1 MVNPHLDKMN
11 PLISRLINDLWRKLD
26 FVMEQ
31 DLYYQYFPAIL
42 FTLIL
47 RRENLLKNVPYDI
60 RENIVSENLV
70 YLFDNNEIEKF
81 TKHNSFKLN
90 LEWLYRDIPSY
101 EWDKYI
107 EAFISLEDDLL
118 LKNFTLIFDGLII
131 KFVDILP
138 VTYKT
143 NFCSSEIT
151 DLIIRLADSK
161 ENAKIYSPYVGF
173 TALSA
178 SLDNFQ
184 LLVNHEDDT
193 TLFNLCIL
201 RYIAYNRRLDSSVFI
216 SSNPLTNWNP
226 TADSFDLILSLPPFV
241 NKLKEHLKGHFVN
254 EYHNFEQ
261 FIIEQGIGAL
271 NPKGRLIIVV
281 PQNFLYS
288 QTGSE
293 HLRAH
298 WLIGEDLL
306 DTVISIPGGL
316 YHSHRIPSAI
326 IVIDKNKRNK
336 GLVRFID
343 GNKFIIQADK
353 NHSYFDSPR
362 LLSHIEAN
370 LESDSLKYV
379 SNRVIAEN
387 SYRIDIPIYFQK
399 SVDGVILSEVVSQI
413 FSKRKTKSRT
423 GKLVRIRDLKNDIID
438 YQLLDDQL
446 ENAEI
451 SSSAQ
456 EISESCLLLATRWN
470 SLKPTFFKYTGLPIY
485 VSNDITALI
494 VDESKIDIAYLIN
507 ELYEDYVIDQ
517 VEAFKTGSYVPYLKI
532 SDLLRVKIKLPSL
545 PDQQKAKIA
554 GVHQEYLKSK
564 LKEEGY
570 QIIMSNLKREIVEN
584 YRIKKHNIMQH
595 LNSVKSS
602 ADVLFKIMKENNG
615 FLDSKYI
622 INPNIGSTVES
633 RFISLID
640 SLHDAM
646 FYVDKINDDIAFDDN
661 IEELPIQDLLEYCVE
676 KGRNDDFFSIEIE
689 MSELTGYSESDN
701 TFFEPYI
708 NFSRKDFLQL
718 YHNILENAIR
728 HGFTDKNRKYKFRIE
743 GSFRGNPGKAVISFM
758 NNGNQFPKGMAQRY
772 CLKGEKAGPYANK
785 GLGTWIACEIAK
797 HYSAELQAYDLPEDE
812 FPVRIDL
819 NVENIFFLKED
830 K

>member
-1 MVNPHLDKMN
+1 MVNPHADKMN
-11 PLISRLINDLWRKLD
+11 PLVSKLINDLWRKLD

-70 YLFDNNEIEKF
+70 HFFDKSEIEKF
-81 TKHNSFKLN
+81 TKHNSFKLY
-90 LEWLYRDIPSY
+90 LEWFYRDIPSY

-107 EAFISLEDDLL
+107 DAFISLEDDLL

-138 VTYKT
+138 ATYKT
-143 NFCSSEIT
+143 NFYSSEIT
-151 DLIIRLADSK
+151 DLILRLADST
-161 ENAKIYSPYVGF
+161 ENTKIYSPYLGF

-178 SLDNFQ
+178 SLDKFQ
-184 LLVNHEDDT
+184 SLVNHEDDA
-193 TLFNLCIL
+193 TLFNICIL
-201 RYIAYNRRLDSSVFI
+201 RYIAYNRRLDNSVFI
-216 SSNPLTNWNP
+216 SSNPITNWNP

-241 NKLKEHLKGHFVN
+241 NKLKEHIKGNFVN
-254 EYHNFEQ
+254 EYHNCEQ
-261 FIIEQGIGAL
+261 FIIEKGISVL
-271 NPKGRLIIVV
+271 NPKGRLILVV
-281 PQNFLYS
+281 PQNFLFS
-288 QTGSE
+288 QAGSE
-293 HLRAH
+293 HIRAH

-316 YHSHRIPSAI
+316 YRSSGTPSAI
-326 IVIDKNKRNK
+326 LVIDKNKRSK
-336 GLVRFID
+336 GFVRFID
-343 GNKFIIQADK
+343 GNKFIIQTDK
-353 NHSYFDSPR
+353 NHSYFDSSR
-362 LLSHIEAN
+362 FLSHIDAN
-370 LESDSLKYV
+370 IESDSLKSI

-387 SYRIDIPIYFQK
+387 TYRIDIPIYFQK
-399 SVDGVILSEVVSQI
+399 SIDGVVLSEVVSQI
-413 FSKRKTKSRT
+413 FSKRKTKSKT

-438 YQLLDDQL
+438 YQLSDDQL
-446 ENAEI
+446 ENVEI

-470 SLKPTFFKYTGLPIY
+470 SLKPTFFKYAGLPIY
-485 VSNDITALI
+485 VSNDITALR

-507 ELYEDYVIDQ
+507 EFSEDYVRDQ
-517 VEAFKTGSYVPYLKI
+517 VEAFKTGIYVPYLKI
-532 SDLLRVKIKLPSL
+532 SDLLRVKIKLPL
-545 PDQQKAKIA
+545 LDQQKAKIA

-570 QIIMSNLKREIVEN
+570 QILIDNLKKDFVEN

-602 ADVLFKIMKENNG
+602 ADVLFKIMNENNG

-622 INPNIGSTVES
+622 INANIGSTVER

-646 FYVDKINDDIAFDDN
+646 FYVDKINDDIAFDDH
-661 IEELPIQDLLEYCVE
+661 IEVLPIQDLLEYCVE

-689 MSELTGYSESDN
+689 MSELTLYSESDN

-708 NFSRKDFLQL
+708 SFSRKDFLQL
-718 YHNILENAIR
+718 YNNILENAIR

-743 GSFRGNPGKAVISFM
+743 AGFRGNPGKAVISFM
-758 NNGNQFPKGMAQRY
+758 NNGRPFPKGMAERY

-819 NVENIFFLKED
+819 NIDNIFFMKED